1 MASGEPQV
9 PEKLKQYIGK
19 IDPPHVREVEKGS
32 IRRYA
37 DAVGN
42 DNPLYYDEEYA
53 KESPYGS
60 IIAPPGFFGWAAKT
74 VPSSE
79 GIVGL
84 MTGLIEAGYAGIL
97 DGGMSYDFY
106 LPVRA
111 GDTLVA
117 SPKVK
122 DVTLK
127 TGKTEMMISQFE
139 TTYLNQNGDLVA
151 KAYQTLIGRKL

>member
-1 MASGEPQV
+1 MV
-9 PEKLKQYIGK
+9 PDELKQHIGK
-19 IDPPHVREVEKGS
+19 IDPPHVREVERGA

-42 DNPLYYDEEYA
+42 DNPLYFDEEYA
-53 KESPYGS
+53 SESRYGT
-60 IIAPPGFFGWAAKT
+60 IIAPPGFFGWSMQS

-79 GIVGL
+79 GIIGL
-84 MTGLIEAGYAGIL
+84 MTAMINAGYYRIL
-97 DGGMSYDFY
+97 DGGMSYEFF

-111 GDTLVA
+111 GDIVIA

-122 DVTLK
+122 DVTAK
-127 TGKTEMMISQFE
+127 EGKSGTMMVCDFE

-151 KAYQTLIGRKL
+151 KAYQTLIGR

>member
-1 MASGEPQV
+1 MIPDSF
-9 PEKLKQYIGK
+9 KQYIGK
-19 IDPPHVREVEKGS
+19 IDPPHLREVERGA

-53 KESPYGS
+53 KKSRYGS
-60 IIAPPGFFGWAAKT
+60 IIAPPGFFGWAKQT

-79 GIVGL
+79 GLMGL
-84 MTGLIEAGYAGIL
+84 MGDMIEAGYAGIL
-97 DGGMSYDFY
+97 DGGMAYEYF

-117 SPKVK
+117 SPKVA
-122 DVTLK
+122 DVALK
-127 TGKTEMMISQFE
+127 EGKTKMMICRFE
-139 TTYLNQNGDLVA
+139 VTYYNQNGDLVA
-151 KAYQTLIGRKL
+151 KAYQTLIGRQL

>member
-1 MASGEPQV
+1 MIPDS
-9 PEKLKQYIGK
+9 LKQYIGTV
-19 IDPPHVREVEKGS
+19 DPPHLREVERGA

-53 KESPYGS
+53 KKSRYGS
-60 IIAPPGFFGWAAKT
+60 IIAPPGFFGWAKQT

-79 GIVGL
+79 GL
-84 MTGLIEAGYAGIL
+84 MGVMGAMIEGGYAGIL
-97 DGGMSYDFY
+97 DGGMAYEYF

-117 SPKVK
+117 SPKVA
-122 DVTLK
+122 DIALK
-127 TGKTEMMISQFE
+127 EGKTKMMIVRFE
-139 TTYLNQNGDLVA
+139 VTYYNQNGDLVA
-151 KAYQTLIGRKL
+151 KAYQTLIGRQL

>member
-1 MASGEPQV
+1 MV
-9 PEKLKQYIGK
+9 PDELKQYIGK
-19 IDPPHVREVEKGS
+19 IDPPHVREVETGA

-42 DNPLYYDEEYA
+42 ENPLYFDEEYA
-53 KESPYGS
+53 SESRYGT
-60 IIAPPGFFGWAAKT
+60 IIAPPGFFGWPTKS

-79 GIVGL
+79 GIIGL
-84 MTGLIEAGYAGIL
+84 MTAMINAGYYRIL
-97 DGGMSYDFY
+97 DGGMSYEFF

-111 GDTLVA
+111 GDTLIA

-122 DVTLK
+122 DVSAK
-127 TGKTEMMISQFE
+127 EGKSGTMMICNFE

-151 KAYQTLIGRKL
+151 KAYQTLIGR

>member
-1 MASGEPQV
+1 MV
-9 PEKLKQYIGK
+9 PEELKKHIGK
-19 IDPPHVREVEKGS
+19 VDPPHVREVEKGA

-53 KESPYGS
+53 SKSRYGG
-60 IIAPPGFFGWAAKT
+60 IIAPPGFFGWSAKT
-74 VPSSE
+74 VASSE
-79 GIVGL
+79 AIVGL
-84 MTGLIEAGYAGIL
+84 MTDMINAGYAGIL
-97 DGGMSYDFY
+97 DGGISYEFY
-106 LPVRA
+106 HPVRA

-122 DVTLK
+122 DVTAK
-127 TGKTEMMISQFE
+127 EGRTGTMMICQFE

-151 KAYQTLIGRKL
+151 KATQNLIGRKL

>member
-1 MASGEPQV
+1 MV
-9 PEKLKQYIGK
+9 PDELKQYIGK
-19 IDPPHVREVEKGS
+19 IDPPHVREVERGA

-42 DNPLYYDEEYA
+42 DNPLYFDEEYA
-53 KESPYGS
+53 SESRYGT
-60 IIAPPGFFGWAAKT
+60 IIAPPGFFGWSMQS

-79 GIVGL
+79 GIIGL
-84 MTGLIEAGYAGIL
+84 MTAMINAGYYRIL
-97 DGGMSYDFY
+97 DGGMSYEFF

-111 GDTLVA
+111 GDIVIA

-122 DVTLK
+122 DVNAK
-127 TGKTEMMISQFE
+127 EGKSGTMMVCDFE

-151 KAYQTLIGRKL
+151 KAYQTLIGR